1 MFTSYKTQILMHDNA
16 SKRFLFHPSQMLKTT
31 NKNKSCKI
39 E

>member
-1 MFTSYKTQILMHDNA
+1 MFTSYKTQILMHDNHLNV
-16 SKRFLFHPSQMLKTT
+16 FFFTPSQMLKTT